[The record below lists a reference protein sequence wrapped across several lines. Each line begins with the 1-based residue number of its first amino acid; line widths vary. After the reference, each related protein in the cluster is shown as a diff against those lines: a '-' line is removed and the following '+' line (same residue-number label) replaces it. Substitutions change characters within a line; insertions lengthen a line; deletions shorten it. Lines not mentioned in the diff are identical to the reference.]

1 MVIFIEVITS
11 DKSGLWVEVA
21 KFEPGGEGEWRGIA
35 CLNVI
40 LSPALMNS
48 PKLSRIVPTLLLA
61 YDPGFLQLVVT

>member
-1 MVIFIEVITS
+1 MIFTVVITS

-21 KFEPGGEGEWRGIA
+21 RFEPGGEGEWRGIA

-48 PKLSRIVPTLLLA
+48 PKLSRVVPTLLLA
-61 YDPGFLQLVVT
+61 YDPGFLQLVVI